1 MFFSP
6 LLKANQVI
14 HRLPVCMYQSYH
26 MSGPSSFTLD
36 RCRVDNFR
44 ANKSRATGYGLFESA
59 TDRPPSAHGSIFE
72 RVQFHDQS

>member
-14 HRLPVCMYQSYH
+14 HRLPVCIYQSYQ
-26 MSGPSSFTLD
+26 MSGPPSFTLD
-36 RCRVDNFR
+36 RCRIDNLR

-59 TDRPPSAHGSIFE
+59 TDRPPGAHGVDFRTSA
-72 RVQFHDQS
+72 VP